1 MTLSLR
7 QLRFFLA
14 AAEAGTIA
22 GAAAREHISQSTI
35 ALAVSELERTL
46 GVQLFLRRQA
56 KGLTITQAGLAVLAD
71 ARPLLAHADE
81 LVSSART
88 LGGELSGSLT
98 VGCYTTL
105 APFLMPGVLEGFAA
119 EHPTVQLSFVEG
131 TQVELQEKLLDGSCE
146 MALLYD
152 LDLQPGI
159 QQETLYVTR
168 PHLLRPRTHPLAG
181 QAPVSLHD
189 LADEPMVM
197 LDNPPSRHYFTELL
211 ASLGI
216 RPVIRHTTSSFE
228 TVRSLVARGL
238 GYSLLIQRPASGISH
253 IILQQPFAELSGI
266 PLAECEIREEVPDMP
281 VLLAWPT
288 RANLTRRAKAFA
300 DFCRRALAD
309 GPAQPTAG
317 DRT

>member
-7 QLRFFLA
+7 QLRFFVA

-81 LVSSART
+81 LVSSARN
-88 LGGELSGSLT
+88 LGGELSGNLT

-119 EHPTVQLSFVEG
+119 EHPTVRLSFVEG

-146 MALLYD
+146 IALLYD
-152 LDLQPGI
+152 LDLQQGI
-159 QQETLYVTR
+159 QQETLYITR
-168 PHLLRPRTHPLAG
+168 PHVLLPRTHPLAG
-181 QAPVSLHD
+181 QATVSLHD
-189 LADEPMVM
+189 LTDEPMIM
-197 LDNPPSRHYFTELL
+197 LDNPPSRRYFTELL

-216 RPVIRHTTSSFE
+216 SPAIRHTTSSFE

-238 GYSLLIQRPASGISH
+238 GYSLLIQRPASGVSH
-253 IILQQPFAELSGI
+253 EGV
-266 PLAECEIREEVPDMP
+266 PLAECEIREEVADMP
-281 VLLAWPT
+281 VLLAWPA
-288 RANLTRRAKAFA
+288 RAKLTRRAKAFA
-300 DFCRRALAD
+300 DFCHRTLAA
-309 GPAQPTAG
+309 GPARPAIE
-317 DRT
+317 DRDLL